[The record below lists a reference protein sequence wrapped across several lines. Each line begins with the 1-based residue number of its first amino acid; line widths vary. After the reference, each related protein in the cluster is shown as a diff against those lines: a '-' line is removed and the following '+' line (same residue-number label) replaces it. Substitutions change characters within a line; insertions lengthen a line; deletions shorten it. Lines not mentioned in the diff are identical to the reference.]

1 VIVARSAPGRVL
13 RAVRGGEI
21 DVVMSWER
29 AAELRD
35 VLDRPKLAA
44 YDLADEG
51 VRDLLSLTAPDL
63 PTVRVEVGLR
73 DVDDVPVVSAAVAGR
88 ANVIVTGDR
97 DLPDDAGS
105 AAGWRSG
112 ASKSSLRSN
121 WWRGSR

>member
-1 VIVARSAPGRVL
+1 MIVARSAPGRVL

-29 AAELRD
+29 AAEPRD

-44 YDLADEG
+44 YDIADEG
-51 VRDLLSLTAPDL
+51 VRDLLSLIAPDL

-97 DLPDDAGS
+97 DLLDDAGLR
-105 AAGWRSG
+105 GWL
-112 ASKSSLRSN
+112 AE
-121 WWRGSR
+121 RGVEVVTPVELVARL